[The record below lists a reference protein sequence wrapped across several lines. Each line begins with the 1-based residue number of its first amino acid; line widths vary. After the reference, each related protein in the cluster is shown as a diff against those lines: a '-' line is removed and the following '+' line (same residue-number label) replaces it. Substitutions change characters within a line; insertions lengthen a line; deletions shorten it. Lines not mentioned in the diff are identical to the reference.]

1 MNSAYAGFKT
11 EFHQFVSDL
20 LVVDALK
27 DASLGLSTAEVAECL
42 STIESDTID
51 SNGLLSSAVNT
62 LRNLLPDHLRE
73 WPCASEFIATLI
85 IPRARAV
92 LCVEG
97 IAD

>member
-20 LVVDALK
+20 VVVDALK
-27 DASLGLSTAEVAECL
+27 DASLGLSTSQVTECL

-51 SNGLLSSAVNT
+51 SNGLLSSAVST
-62 LRNLLPDHLRE
+62 LQNLLPDHLRK
-73 WPCASEFIATLI
+73 WPCAPEFIANLI
-85 IPRARAV
+85 IPSARVA

-97 IAD
+97 NVD